1 MSVELANNLL
11 NTFGLTVGLD
21 GLCLDDQ
28 GYCCLR
34 FDALDTHL
42 QYDPANDHLVLFAQL
57 GKLDEDAL
65 AEGCAWMMNANLFW
79 AGTNGGTL
87 AVQPDVNLVFLQ
99 TKTPIQGIDYPRFE
113 RWVGE
118 FVSATDQ
125 WVANIQKLNAGET
138 PTAAETETA
147 AASVPG
153 ANGVFV

>member
-11 NTFGLTVGLD
+11 NTFGLTIGID
-21 GLCLDDQ
+21 GLCLDEQ

-34 FDALDTHL
+34 FDALDTHF
-42 QYDPANDHLVLFAQL
+42 QYNQANDNLVLFAQL

-65 AEGCAWMMNANLFW
+65 ADGCTWMMNANLFW

-87 AVQPDVNLVFLQ
+87 AVQPGVNLVFLQ
-99 TKTPIQGIDYPRFE
+99 TRTPIQGMDYPCFE

-125 WVANIQKLNAGET
+125 WVLNIQKLNAGET
-138 PTAAETETA
+138 LAAAETAEAT
-147 AASVPG
+147 VPG
-153 ANGVFV
+153 ANALFV